1 MKIRI
6 RHNILRDEYYIQ
18 KKPFLCWHIVTYQW
32 SSGNLTSSFDE
43 STEYFSSLY
52 IAEQAVQK
60 YLKYLAYDSES
71 DPIISVYNTRA
82 KVELHDVEK
91 LTNDLRKTEVGSDE
105 EKEILT
111 KLGLI

>member
-43 STEYFSSLY
+43 STEYFSCLDF
-52 IAEQAVQK
+52 AEQAVQK
-60 YLKYLAYDSES
+60 YLRYLAYDQTL
-71 DPIISVYNTRA
+71 DPIMHTYDTRA